1 MPPLEILYLAFG
13 YRFLVMAINSARSA
27 RKAGTDAHIKLITNL
42 PLKRVALDG
51 EALFDEIIVIDAL
64 NRENRYSKIR
74 IVDFADGP
82 VSLYLDCDTE
92 VRFPLHK
99 FTPILTKFDVALRPM
114 LNTPNDFPVIDGHGS
129 LEIGL
134 TNMNAGIMFIAK
146 SEGARKLFDLW
157 AKYFPEMGFKN
168 DQPSFQRSVIES
180 NARVYPLGIAWNAT
194 PLPELDLGFIRS
206 FPDGVRILHYR
217 DPVFWPSA
225 GPALAY
231 VHRNAVV
238 ELSERNSA
246 WDKEVETFG
255 VIARHYEQPLFR
267 YQWGRRFINWQLQR
281 SAARNGAGPA
291 RLHMKGE
298 REIPRKDA
306 NVAP

>member
-1 MPPLEILYLAFG
+1 
-13 YRFLVMAINSARSA
+13 
-27 RKAGTDAHIKLITNL
+27 
-42 PLKRVALDG
+42 
-51 EALFDEIIVIDAL
+51 
-64 NRENRYSKIR
+64 
-74 IVDFADGP
+74 
-82 VSLYLDCDTE
+82 
-92 VRFPLHK
+92 
-99 FTPILTKFDVALRPM
+99 
-114 LNTPNDFPVIDGHGS
+114 
-129 LEIGL
+129 
-134 TNMNAGIMFIAK
+134 MNAGIMFIAK
-146 SEGARKLFDLW
+146 SEGARRLFDLW

-194 PLPELDLGFIRS
+194 PLPELDLGFIRN

-225 GPALAY
+225 APALAY
-231 VHRNAVV
+231 IHRNAAF
-238 ELSERNSA
+238 ELSERSSA

-267 YQWGRRFINWQLQR
+267 YRLGRRFINWQLQR

-306 NVAP
+306 SVVP